1 MKDDESLVLSS
12 NLKGLPVQ
20 VIRTLVLL
28 SMLLMSLACD
38 AIALVSNQVE
48 VET

>member
-20 VIRTLVLL
+20 V
-28 SMLLMSLACD
+28 
-38 AIALVSNQVE
+38 
-48 VET
+48 VETLRSEVVHMDGKRFGEEVTT